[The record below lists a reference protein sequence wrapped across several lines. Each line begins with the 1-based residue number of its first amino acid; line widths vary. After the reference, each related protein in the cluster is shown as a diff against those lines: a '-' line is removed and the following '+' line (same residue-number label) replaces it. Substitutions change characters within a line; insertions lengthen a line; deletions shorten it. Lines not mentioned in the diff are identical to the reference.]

1 MFNNKEIQND
11 KKDDM
16 FIKLS
21 QQNVIR
27 IDKKFKNNLKKE
39 LIKKYAKKEI
49 KRENNFFE
57 SFFSFWIIQD
67 LRNIWYIAS
76 SWLAILLIIPILSF
90 FSMKD
95 DVNYK
100 SIETVFN
107 DELNNNN
114 ILTENP
120 INFYN
125 EDDMDLEFYTLI
137 DNVDITLNDSFLEDH
152 LNFDIM

>member
-57 SFFSFWIIQD
+57 SFFSF
-67 LRNIWYIAS
+67 
-76 SWLAILLIIPILSF
+76 
-90 FSMKD
+90 
-95 DVNYK
+95 
-100 SIETVFN
+100 
-107 DELNNNN
+107 
-114 ILTENP
+114 
-120 INFYN
+120 
-125 EDDMDLEFYTLI
+125 
-137 DNVDITLNDSFLEDH
+137 
-152 LNFDIM
+152 